1 VLKVGLTGGIGSG
14 KSTVSRQLSS
24 YGAVVVDADVVA
36 REVVAPGSPGLAQ
49 VVAEFGTT
57 VLRPDG
63 TLDREAVGALVFAD
77 PDRLAALNAIV
88 HPLVGARMDEL
99 EEQARA
105 EGALVVVLDV
115 PLLAENGLA
124 PLYDEVV
131 VVDCP
136 VDVAVRRLVEQRG
149 MTEEDARARI
159 AAQATREQ
167 RRAVATHVLDNSGT
181 PEQLAQQVRA
191 LWAGWPAAACRPPP
205 RLSWCW
211 GPPPTLRSR
220 TTTP

>member
-1 VLKVGLTGGIGSG
+1 MLKVGLTGGIGSG

-24 YGAVVVDADVVA
+24 YGAVVIDADVVA

-49 VVAEFGTT
+49 VVAEFGTA

-63 TLDREAVGALVFAD
+63 SLDREAVGALVFAD
-77 PDRLAALNAIV
+77 PARLAALNAIV

-105 EGALVVVLDV
+105 DGAPVVVLDV

-136 VDVAVRRLVEQRG
+136 VEVAVRRLVELRG

-191 LWAGWPAAACRPPP
+191 LWEGWAVRAE
-205 RLSWCW
+205 
-211 GPPPTLRSR
+211 T
-220 TTTP
+220 